1 MPRSCRRTVR
11 NCARIFAQARARKK
25 SRKIARKSAKTSER
39 SMKTDGSYAT
49 TARNCVTTV
58 RNCVTIDKKPTKIGG
73 KGTSIVVEA
82 AAGVGRHSPLR
93 KRGSGRCPAP
103 PCPLLVALVEHLER
117 VAIARHLPVLPGVL
131 QPLLQLVHLL
141 LPLAVGRALVEQ
153 VEQRHVDDLAAP
165 DDHVL
170 VDPAGK
176 GFAGVLLHNL
186 GLERVIAYLR
196 LRDRAN
202 DLDLLPQLRNVPQE
216 VALDLFVTALVEL
229 LHRLAD
235 EDLDVDRR
243 FPDSVRGMAAEAE
256 PVILL
261 LRLRISQDPVGLADL
276 LEAGLRL
283 LVAGMEIR
291 MVLLRQLAVDALDL
305 LRCGIL
311 LNTQYFVVVLHT
323 ATDYSIGEGVM
334 SGWHRAGRPDEPG
347 NLQVSLRG
355 CNAEATRCNRAGD
368 TAWVPRCS
376 AGRTAG
382 SAGPRRRNA
391 QLRWAMRWQD
401 PRAVGDKNPSPCPL
415 PQGAREV
422 ACPIGAVL

>member
-25 SRKIARKSAKTSER
+25 WRKIARKSAKTSER

-49 TARNCVTTV
+49 TARNCVTIART
-58 RNCVTIDKKPTKIGG
+58 PAKIGARG
-73 KGTSIVVEA
+73 ARIARAA

-153 VEQRHVDDLAAP
+153 AEQRHVDDLAAP

-186 GLERVIAYLR
+186 GLERVIADLR

-235 EDLDVDRR
+235 EDLDVDRL
-243 FPDSVRGMAAEAE
+243 FPDSVRRMAAEAE

-291 MVLLRQLAVDALDL
+291 VVLLRQLAVDALDL
-305 LRCGIL
+305 LRCGVL
-311 LNTQYFVVVLHT
+311 LNAQYFVVVPHGMRTIAYPLQLEWVV
-323 ATDYSIGEGVM
+323 A
-334 SGWHRAGRPDEPG
+334 SGA
-347 NLQVSLRG
+347 
-355 CNAEATRCNRAGD
+355 
-368 TAWVPRCS
+368 PR
-376 AGRTAG
+376 
-382 SAGPRRRNA
+382 
-391 QLRWAMRWQD
+391 
-401 PRAVGDKNPSPCPL
+401 
-415 PQGAREV
+415 
-422 ACPIGAVL
+422 

>member
-11 NCARIFAQARARKK
+11 NYARIFAQARARKK
-25 SRKIARKSAKTSER
+25 SRKIARKPAKRRKGSRKTGGSSATPA
-39 SMKTDGSYAT
+39 G
-49 TARNCVTTV
+49 NGVTTE
-58 RNCVTIDKKPTKIGG
+58 KKPTKTGARGARIAGG
-73 KGTSIVVEA
+73 G

-186 GLERVIAYLR
+186 GLERVIADLR

-235 EDLDVDRR
+235 EDLDVDRL
-243 FPDSVRGMAAEAE
+243 FPDSLRRMAAEAE

-261 LRLRISQDPVGLADL
+261 PRLRISQDPVGLADL

-291 MVLLRQLAVDALDL
+291 VVLLRQLAVDALDL
-305 LRCGIL
+305 LRCGVL
-311 LNTQYFVVVLHT
+311 LNAKYLVV
-323 ATDYSIGEGVM
+323 IP
-334 SGWHRAGRPDEPG
+334 HRI
-347 NLQVSLRG
+347 
-355 CNAEATRCNRAGD
+355 
-368 TAWVPRCS
+368 
-376 AGRTAG
+376 RTIA
-382 SAGPRRRNA
+382 
-391 QLRWAMRWQD
+391 
-401 PRAVGDKNPSPCPL
+401 
-415 PQGAREV
+415 
-422 ACPIGAVL
+422 

>member
-1 MPRSCRRTVR
+1 MPRSCRRPVR

-25 SRKIARKSAKTSER
+25 LRKIARKSAKTSGK
-39 SMKTDGSYAT
+39 SMKTGGSYAT
-49 TARNCVTTV
+49 TARNGATTV
-58 RNCVTIDKKPTKIGG
+58 RNWATTAGPPAKIGARG
-73 KGTSIVVEA
+73 ARIARAA

-186 GLERVIAYLR
+186 GLERVIADLR

-235 EDLDVDRR
+235 EDLDVDRL
-243 FPDSVRGMAAEAE
+243 FPDSVRRMAAEAE

-291 MVLLRQLAVDALDL
+291 VVLLRQLAVDALDL
-305 LRCGIL
+305 LRCGVL
-311 LNTQYFVVVLHT
+311 LNAKYLVV
-323 ATDYSIGEGVM
+323 IP
-334 SGWHRAGRPDEPG
+334 HRI
-347 NLQVSLRG
+347 
-355 CNAEATRCNRAGD
+355 
-368 TAWVPRCS
+368 
-376 AGRTAG
+376 RTIA
-382 SAGPRRRNA
+382 
-391 QLRWAMRWQD
+391 
-401 PRAVGDKNPSPCPL
+401 
-415 PQGAREV
+415 
-422 ACPIGAVL
+422 

>member
-1 MPRSCRRTVR
+1 MPRSCRRTAR

-25 SRKIARKSAKTSER
+25 SRKIARKSAKTSGK

-49 TARNCVTTV
+49 TARNCVT
-58 RNCVTIDKKPTKIGG
+58 IEKKPTKIGG

-82 AAGVGRHSPLR
+82 AAGDGRHSPLR

-103 PCPLLVALVEHLER
+103 PCPLLVPLVEHLER
-117 VAIARHLPVLPGVL
+117 VAIARHLPVFPRVL

-141 LPLAVGRALVEQ
+141 LPLAVRRPLVEQ

-186 GLERVIAYLR
+186 GLERVVADLR

-235 EDLDVDRR
+235 EDLDVDRL
-243 FPDSVRGMAAEAE
+243 FPDSVRRMAAEAE

-291 MVLLRQLAVDALDL
+291 VVLLRQLAVDVLDL
-305 LRCGIL
+305 LRFGVL
-311 LNTQYFVVVLHT
+311 LNTQYLVIVLHT

-334 SGWHRAGRPDEPG
+334 SGWHR
-347 NLQVSLRG
+347 V
-355 CNAEATRCNRAGD
+355 
-368 TAWVPRCS
+368 
-376 AGRTAG
+376 
-382 SAGPRRRNA
+382 GPWRS
-391 QLRWAMRWQD
+391 
-401 PRAVGDKNPSPCPL
+401 G
-415 PQGAREV
+415 V
-422 ACPIGAVL
+422 ACSRVRGAATAKGHEHVRVTR